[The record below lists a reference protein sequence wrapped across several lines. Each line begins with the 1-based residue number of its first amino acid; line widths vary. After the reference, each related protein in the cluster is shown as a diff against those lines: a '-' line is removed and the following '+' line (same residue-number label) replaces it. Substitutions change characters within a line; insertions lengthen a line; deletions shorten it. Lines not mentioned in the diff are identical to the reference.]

1 MAAAQL
7 NMSQLDQHSVKAMLL
22 QKHISELEK
31 YQQYNGEK
39 ADSPTNESG
48 NDSGCENFSDRKSDH
63 DSSTNAR
70 SISPISD
77 EEPKMKRSKL
87 IDVVNVDA
95 PVSQSRNMFSIRN
108 LIYSKDTSDSETD
121 QSEDSGN
128 AASNSNGS
136 SPPRPWSPDHEVMRK
151 LKADLSTTLHS
162 FVDTVVSDVCNKV
175 SSNYKESLRNQR
187 KAFHEHRLHLHQ
199 EDPMDTVDTRQ
210 IIEDAKP
217 MLTAAAAAA
226 QSTISSASPSIA
238 SFAAHAQR
246 AQQLQQLTSR
256 HTPSVPT
263 PHQAILSQHLAAR
276 ATQPQVFQREAPR
289 PLGYPYTALQSSYPY
304 NPMLNSATE
313 TYGRRPFLSIDP
325 LTGRIKSEH
334 EMSDEQAMI
343 FGAAHP
349 QEGLTP
355 HHLKKAKLMFFYT
368 RYPSSNVL
376 KTFFPD
382 VKFNRATTSQ
392 LIKWFSNFREFFYIQ
407 IEKYARHALSEGI
420 ENAADLKVTRE
431 SELFKALNNHY
442 NKTNEF
448 EVPEEF
454 LDVALMS
461 LREFFVNIKEG
472 RDVDPS
478 WKKAIYKIICKSDIE
493 IPDAFKSATFLTD
506 VAH

>member
-31 YQQYNGEK
+31 YQQYNMAQAE
-39 ADSPTNESG
+39 SSNNESA

-63 DSSTNAR
+63 DSSNAR

-95 PVSQSRNMFSIRN
+95 QKSRNMFSIRN

-151 LKADLSTTLHS
+151 LKTDLSTTLHS

-175 SSNYKESLRNQR
+175 SNNYKESLRNQR
-187 KAFHEHRLHLHQ
+187 KAFYDHRLHLQQ
-199 EDPMDTVDTRQ
+199 EDPMESIDTRQ

-226 QSTISSASPSIA
+226 QSTIASSPSIA

-276 ATQPQVFQREAPR
+276 AQPQVFQREAPR
-289 PLGYPYTALQSSYPY
+289 PLGYPYALQSNYPY
-304 NPMLNSATE
+304 NPLAAQE

-334 EMSDEQAMI
+334 ELSDEQAMI

-368 RYPSSNVL
+368 RYPSSNIL

-420 ENAADLKVTRE
+420 ESAADLTISRDC
-431 SELFKALNNHY
+431 ELFKALNNHY

-454 LDVALMS
+454 LEVGLMS

-478 WKKAIYKIICKSDIE
+478 WKKAIYKIICKSDTE